1 MIKCKLLLY
10 CLVMLFCSSVLAR
23 TEYAYGDKPVIDFFV
38 GKPISDFPVKRKH
51 LTSIET
57 EARWLF
63 IQDSTISHPPIINP
77 QYNNEG
83 EVLQYLKNCFSNIKN
98 WDNVKVY
105 YIEFDKIISIPDFFQ
120 LKELISLIAIKDGII
135 LDLCVQ
141 SYSLDGERK

>member
-83 EVLQYLKNCFSNIKN
+83 RYCNIS
-98 WDNVKVY
+98 
-105 YIEFDKIISIPDFFQ
+105 KIVFLTS
-120 LKELISLIAIKDGII
+120 KTGIM
-135 LDLCVQ
+135 
-141 SYSLDGERK
+141 